1 MLFIVHQE
9 ILDAS
14 IYQFQRVC
22 FHLSGSSLEAER
34 EFQANLAMKGWSQ
47 KENLKTNQ
55 VFEEQWTQHIVGTIA
70 RARFNTQG
78 VVAGTIVGTGTN
90 AAYVQS
96 AHATY
101 VQSAHAI
108 SIGLSL

>member
-1 MLFIVHQE
+1 MLFDAANFWSSSLPSICSGMWPLMLFIVHQE

-55 VFEEQWTQHIVGTIA
+55 VFEEQ
-70 RARFNTQG
+70 
-78 VVAGTIVGTGTN
+78 
-90 AAYVQS
+90 
-96 AHATY
+96 
-101 VQSAHAI
+101 
-108 SIGLSL
+108 